1 MARTGTTSIRR
12 STLTLPAAAL
22 GPENPLPALLPPPGT
37 PAAAR
42 RAPDRRRRGG
52 LAPPPSVLPVRLRDG
67 YGRRRALTE
76 LDAVVIENDR
86 LAVTVLPGLGGRVHA
101 LRHKPTGRDLL
112 STNPVLQP
120 VNRALNGAWFAG
132 GLEWNLGAHGRS
144 ALTCAPVHAAVVPA
158 PDGGRM
164 LRLWEWERLR
174 DTPFQVDLWLP
185 DGSDF
190 LHVGVRV
197 RNPHD
202 RTVPVSWWSSAA
214 VPGTPGTRVLAPAD
228 QAWHTGP
235 GGEPRRVPV
244 PGGPPAGAGP
254 ADWAYAI
261 PPDARPWI
269 AVLDEHGDGVAQTST
284 DALRGRRLS
293 AWGTGPRGLRRQRW
307 LTGEDAPGH
316 APAHASGFASGYA
329 EIHAGPAVHRH
340 GEVPLRAGEEL
351 SWLEA
356 YGPLTAADREE
367 AERRLAAA
375 LPEDALRA
383 AHAAWLPYA
392 DLDPKEILHTGS
404 GWGALEVA
412 RGAFELPGT
421 PFDPAALGP
430 EQRPWLELLR
440 GGRLP
445 EEDSAPER
453 PPGPSLVS
461 RPWRERLEY
470 AADGPLALYH
480 LGVAQWHAGDRAQA
494 RRSWERSLA
503 AAKSPWA
510 LRCLAVA
517 HACADH
523 PERAAADALAATE
536 LALDTASVPI
546 PALAALAREAVPA
559 LLAVGRVEDA
569 RRVLDRLPSGVRRA
583 GRFRLLDVR
592 VLIAEG
598 ETAAA
603 RAAFDVGFDVADLGE
618 GEDSLAVAWAALTDE
633 PLPERYDVV

>member
-1 MARTGTTSIRR
+1 MARTGTTTIRR
-12 STLTLPAAAL
+12 GTLTLPVAAL
-22 GPENPLPALLPPPGT
+22 GPENPLPALLPPAGA
-37 PAAAR
+37 PAARSGPGR
-42 RAPDRRRRGG
+42 RQRGHAP
-52 LAPPPSVLPVRLRDG
+52 LTSVLPVRLRDG
-67 YGRRRALTE
+67 YGRRRVDTE
-76 LDAVVIENDR
+76 LDVVVIENDR
-86 LAVTVLPGLGGRVHA
+86 LSVTVLPGFGGRIHS

-112 STNPVLQP
+112 YTNPVLQP
-120 VNRALNGAWFAG
+120 VNRALNGAWFSG
-132 GLEWNLGAHGRS
+132 GIEWNIGAHGRS
-144 ALTCAPVHAAVVPA
+144 TLACAPVHAAVVAA

-197 RNPHD
+197 RNPHE
-202 RTVPVSWWSSAA
+202 RTVPLSWWSSAA
-214 VPGTPGTRVLAPAD
+214 VPEGPGTRVLAPAD
-228 QAWHTGP
+228 EAWQVGP
-235 GGEPRRVPV
+235 EREPRRLPV
-244 PGGPPAGAGP
+244 PGDPLAGAHP
-254 ADWAYAI
+254 ADWFYEI
-261 PPDARPWI
+261 PPGTRPWI
-269 AVLDEHGDGVAQTST
+269 AAFDQHGDGLAQTST
-284 DALRGRRLS
+284 AALRGRRLS
-293 AWGTGPRGLRRQRW
+293 TWGTGPAGRRRQRR
-307 LTGEDAPGH
+307 LTEENAPGH
-316 APAHASGFASGYA
+316 A
-329 EIHAGPAVHRH
+329 EIQAGPASH
-340 GEVPLRAGEEL
+340 GHGHVPLRAGEEL

-356 YGPLTAADREE
+356 YGPLTAASRDE

-375 LPEDALRA
+375 LPEEALRA
-383 AHAAWLPYA
+383 AYAAWLPYA

-404 GWGALEVA
+404 GWGALEVE
-412 RGAFELPGT
+412 RGGFELPGT

-445 EEDSAPER
+445 EEDFAPER

-470 AADGPLALYH
+470 VADGPLTYYH

-523 PERAAADALAATE
+523 PERAAAYALAATE

-559 LLAVGRVEDA
+559 LLAVGRAAEA
-569 RRVLDRLPSGVRRA
+569 RGVLDRLPPGVRRA

-598 ETAAA
+598 ERAAA
-603 RAAFDVGFDVADLGE
+603 RAAFDAGFDVADLRDDDE
-618 GEDSLAVAWAALTDE
+618 SLARAWAALTDE
-633 PLPERYDVV
+633 PLPERYDFGAGPVA